1 MSHPQ
6 RLVLEL
12 LLQEPVPERLDAS
25 DRLRLQ
31 QSLDAK
37 GLSPSQNPRIA
48 AALDALEAED
58 HVLDPA
64 NDAGSVSEISPD
76 NSFNEAD
83 NSGGLTNQDV
93 NFDSLLTGFDND
105 VVLEEDEEEKARLAI
120 NQEDLELSLIH
131 ISEPTRPY

>member
-31 QSLDAK
+31 QSLVAK

-48 AALDALEAED
+48 AALDALEQQDVVSDSAADNESPTSEADDDAASAIEVSED
-58 HVLDPA
+58 NNF
-64 NDAGSVSEISPD
+64 NDADDSR
-76 NSFNEAD
+76 
-83 NSGGLTNQDV
+83 GLTNQDV

-105 VVLEEDEEEKARLAI
+105 VVLE
-120 NQEDLELSLIH
+120 
-131 ISEPTRPY
+131 